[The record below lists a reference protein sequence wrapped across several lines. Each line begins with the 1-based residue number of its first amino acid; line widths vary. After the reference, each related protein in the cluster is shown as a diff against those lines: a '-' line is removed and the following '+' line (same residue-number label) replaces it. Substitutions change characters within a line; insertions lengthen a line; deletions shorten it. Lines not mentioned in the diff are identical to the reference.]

1 MEAIEVL
8 GYIGALIIGIVLGL
22 MGSGGSIM
30 AVPIFAYLFQISPVT
45 TTAYSLFVVGTSAS
59 VGTLKNFNKGLI
71 DFRIALV
78 LAIPAF
84 ISVYIAR
91 KVLVPVIPE
100 ELISIEGFVLTKN
113 MSIMLLFVVLITI
126 ASISML
132 RKKRKSIR
140 GTIAMTFNYPMIV
153 GVGII
158 IGILTGIVGIGGGFL
173 IIPALVLLVKL
184 PIKKAVATS
193 LFIIALKSLIGFM
206 GDVGNLE
213 INWPFLLIFTLI
225 SITGIFMGVYLSAFI
240 KNEKLKRSFGWFL
253 LVIAVSVFCKEVFV

>member
-1 MEAIEVL
+1 METIEVL
-8 GYIGALIIGIVLGL
+8 GYLGALVIGLVLGL

-30 AVPIFAYLFQISPVT
+30 AVPIFAYLFQISPIT

-84 ISVYIAR
+84 ISVFIAR
-91 KVLVPVIPE
+91 KFLVPVIPE
-100 ELISIEGFVLTKN
+100 ELVSIGGFVLTKN
-113 MSIMLLFVVLITI
+113 MGIMLLFSLLMTI

-132 RKKRKSIR
+132 WKKGKSIS
-140 GTIAMTFNYPMIV
+140 GTVATNLNYPMIV
-153 GVGII
+153 CVGTI
-158 IGILTGIVGIGGGFL
+158 IGVLTGIVGIGGGFL
-173 IIPALVLLVKL
+173 IIPTLVLLVKL

-193 LFIIALKSLIGFM
+193 LFIIALKSLIGFT

-213 INWPFLLIFTLI
+213 INWSFLLVFTLI
-225 SITGIFMGVYLSAFI
+225 SVMGIFLGVYLSTFI
-240 KNEKLKRSFGWFL
+240 KNEKLKKSFGWFVL
-253 LVIAVSVFCKEVFV
+253 FMAIGIFWKEILA